1 MHETLVHVTGV
12 GSNAVDVGIAA
23 AAGIFGAV
31 LGATT
36 GGGINFWLEKR
47 REATRA
53 RAGARLLRADF
64 EHAAAMFGVAQA
76 SKRWILSLDVE
87 VDGWDDFR
95 DVLAAQLD
103 SSQWDEVDTAVR
115 LIRSVQEAQEAT
127 RRQYVS
133 AERPMPPS
141 RSLDA
146 QEIEQMGRQRNQAR
160 LAYNVLAQLA
170 RGQRAGETFGLPA
183 DALST
188 LSK

>member
-12 GSNAVDVGIAA
+12 GSNAVDVGVAA

-64 EHAAAMFGVAQA
+64 EHAAAMFGVAEGT
-76 SKRWILSLDVE
+76 KRWILTLDVE
-87 VDGWDDFR
+87 VQGWDDFR

-115 LIRSVQEAQEAT
+115 LIRSVQETQEAT
-127 RRQYVS
+127 RRQYTS
-133 AERPMPPS
+133 ADHPMPLT
-141 RSLDA
+141 RSLGQD
-146 QEIEQMGRQRNQAR
+146 EVEQMAYQRNQAR
-160 LAYNVLAQLA
+160 LAYNVLAPLA
-170 RGQRAGETFGLPA
+170 KGRQVDETFGVYRSPA
-183 DALST
+183 P
-188 LSK
+188 KP

>member
-1 MHETLVHVTGV
+1 VHETLVHVTGV

-23 AAGIFGAV
+23 AAGIFGAI

-47 REATRA
+47 REATQA

-64 EHAAAMFGVAQA
+64 EHAAAMFGVAEA

-87 VDGWDDFR
+87 VHGWNDFR

-127 RRQYVS
+127 RRQYAS

-141 RSLDA
+141 RSLD
-146 QEIEQMGRQRNQAR
+146 QDEVEQMAYQRNQAR
-160 LAYNVLAQLA
+160 LAYNVLAPLA
-170 RGQRAGETFGLPA
+170 KGRQVDETFGVYRSP
-183 DALST
+183 SP
-188 LSK
+188 KP